1 MFARLRQLVL
11 LLAAV
16 TALAACAGPPVQE
29 MSDARQAINAAEEA
43 GAGEHAPGLLQQAR
57 ISLNA
62 AEKKLEKRAYNGA
75 RRDAREARRRAT
87 EALRVAGQSGSP

>member
-11 LLAAV
+11 LLAV
-16 TALAACAGPPVQE
+16 MTALTACAGPPVQE

-43 GAGEHAPGLLQQAR
+43 GADEHAPGLLQQAR
-57 ISLNA
+57 ISLDA

-75 RRDAREARRRAT
+75 RRDEREARRRAA
-87 EALRVAGQSGSP
+87 EALRVAGQTGTQ